1 MLADVARIDSHAGG
15 LRLPG
20 ATDQLSSQLRKHE
33 RFRSRF
39 LPGARDLVVYVPA
52 AFYQDPYSRFPVL
65 YLQDGQNLFDPATS
79 FIPGNYWRV
88 GETADVLIQ
97 QGAIQPL
104 IVVGIYNTGKRRIRE
119 YTPTRTKR
127 LGGGGAHRYARMLIQ
142 EIKPFIE
149 AEYRTLPGPANTGLG
164 GSSLGGLLTMNLG
177 LTYPQIFGK
186 LAVLSPSVWWDRRW
200 IVSYAEKVHLDY
212 RPRVWLDIGTGEG
225 PRTLDDARKLREVL
239 AQRGWQEGRDLHYEE
254 IPGGQHN
261 EEAWRQRVGPFLRFL
276 FPAGEAAV

>member
-1 MLADVARIDSHAGG
+1 
-15 LRLPG
+15 
-20 ATDQLSSQLRKHE
+20 
-33 RFRSRF
+33 
-39 LPGARDLVVYVPA
+39 
-52 AFYQDPYSRFPVL
+52 
-65 YLQDGQNLFDPATS
+65 
-79 FIPGNYWRV
+79 
-88 GETADVLIQ
+88 
-97 QGAIQPL
+97 
-104 IVVGIYNTGKRRIRE
+104 
-119 YTPTRTKR
+119 
-127 LGGGGAHRYARMLIQ
+127 MLIQ

-200 IVSYAEKVHLDY
+200 IVSSAEKVHLDY

>member
-1 MLADVARIDSHAGG
+1 MT
-15 LRLPG
+15 G
-20 ATDQLSSQLRKHE
+20 ATEQLSSQLRKHL

-39 LPGARDLVVYVPA
+39 LPGARDLIVYVPPA
-52 AFYQDPYSRFPVL
+52 YHQDGHARFPVL

-79 FIPGNYWRV
+79 FVPGKYWRV
-88 GETADVLIQ
+88 GETTDDLIQ
-97 QGAIQPL
+97 QRAIQPL
-104 IVVGIYNTGKRRIRE
+104 MVVGIYNTGKRRVRE
-119 YTPTRTKR
+119 YTPTQTKR
-127 LGGGGAHRYARMLIQ
+127 QGGGGAHRYARMLIQ

-164 GSSLGGLLTMNLG
+164 GSSLGGLLTMSLG

-200 IVSYAEKVHLDY
+200 ILSYAENTHLDY

-239 AQRGWQEGRDLHYEE
+239 TQRGWQEGRDLHYEE
-254 IPGGQHN
+254 FPDGQHN
-261 EEAWRQRVGPFLRFL
+261 EEAWAKRVGPFLRFL
-276 FPAGEAAV
+276 FPAGEGAV